1 MSNTNIVGVYK
12 DENILLEAIDKLQ
25 ENDVKIKDVFSPIP
39 LHGVFEKLGL
49 TTRLPYATFIY
60 GVIGTISVFGFLYWT
75 SVVSYP
81 LKFGGKPLNTL
92 SFIIIMFVLTIF
104 VGTLLTFLTYFIREK
119 MYPGKQVELPVPTT
133 TNDQFAIL
141 IEKTPGMKE
150 AEVKKIQDLLT
161 KTGAIEVI
169 DSKVEY
175 DDK

>member
-1 MSNTNIVGVYK
+1 
-12 DENILLEAIDKLQ
+12 
-25 ENDVKIKDVFSPIP
+25 
-39 LHGVFEKLGL
+39 
-49 TTRLPYATFIY
+49 
-60 GVIGTISVFGFLYWT
+60 
-75 SVVSYP
+75 
-81 LKFGGKPLNTL
+81 
-92 SFIIIMFVLTIF
+92 MFVLTIF